1 MIAPVYLWFDLFL
14 SKWDLDPSTHV
25 LNYQIFFCLRPNE
38 FYNRS
43 CVSVVKIHQGNVHL
57 SDITYMCFPFSLIK
71 YKFIEGLWKKHPPI
85 ETMGYVMIKKINNAT
100 SIFFICVLVLHS
112 QQKTENI

>member
-14 SKWDLDPSTHV
+14 SKWDLDTSTHV

-57 SDITYMCFPFSLIK
+57 
-71 YKFIEGLWKKHPPI
+71 
-85 ETMGYVMIKKINNAT
+85 
-100 SIFFICVLVLHS
+100 
-112 QQKTENI
+112 